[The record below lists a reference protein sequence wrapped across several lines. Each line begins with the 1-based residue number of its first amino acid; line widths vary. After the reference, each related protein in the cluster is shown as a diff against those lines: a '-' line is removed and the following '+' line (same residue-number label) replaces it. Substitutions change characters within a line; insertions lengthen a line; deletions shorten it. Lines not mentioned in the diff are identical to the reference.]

1 MAKFNKDVHLTTEF
15 ITFLRAGFYGQIVF
29 EGALSKMGI
38 ESLPTGY
45 LEPAHR
51 AFDKI
56 ELWTKD
62 LLREIPIFATS
73 WSAPETFDAISAM
86 GFMRDLK
93 KDFVFVIPMVEDAL
107 HIKELARD
115 RDAAKLLAAA
125 VFRSASMRLAYMEGL
140 YSVYVQLGAKELADA
155 AALEYSPAKEHFD
168 LANQLVAIFSTTS
181 EFDVAQCERLKNEA
195 RAVPGDFR
203 ARIHDS
209 NILLNVYSKQF
220 TYELAEIPRDEAELW
235 ISKKIPAVAA
245 GYWRAYAFS
254 PDDLLEWGQVGIN
267 GAPLASTWRQAG
279 FYPESA
285 VRWIREGIPPAI
297 AVVWERAGFEPP
309 RTAAL
314 LRRGI
319 TDPAKAPE
327 ASGSPNRSEQE
338 QDEDDDGMVG

>member
-107 HIKELARD
+107 HVKELAHD
-115 RDAAKLLAAA
+115 RESVKLLAAA
-125 VFRSASMRLAYMEGL
+125 VFRSAATRFAYLEGL
-140 YSVYVQLGAKELADA
+140 YSVYVQLGAKELANA
-155 AALEYSPAKEHFD
+155 AAVEYQPARES
-168 LANQLVAIFSTTS
+168 LYQANQFMAIFSTTA
-181 EFDVAQCERLKNEA
+181 EFDKAHCEDLRKEA
-195 RAVPGDFR
+195 RLVPGDFR
-203 ARIHDS
+203 SRIHDC
-209 NILLNVYSKQF
+209 NVLLNVYSKEF

-235 ISKKIPAVAA
+235 ISRKIPAVAA
-245 GYWRAYAFS
+245 GYWRAYEFS
-254 PDDLLEWGQVGIN
+254 PEDFLEWAGVGVN
-267 GAPLASTWRQAG
+267 GAPLAASWRQVG
-279 FYPESA
+279 FPPALA
-285 VRWIREGIPPAI
+285 VRWIREGIPPVI
-297 AVVWERAGFEPP
+297 ATVWERAGFEPP
-309 RTAAL
+309 RAAAL
-314 LRRGI
+314 LKRGV

-327 ASGSPNRSEQE
+327 ATGS
-338 QDEDDDGMVG
+338 QDAPVGGDDDDGMVG

>member
-29 EGALSKMGI
+29 EGTLSKLDV
-38 ESLPTGY
+38 SVLPTGY

-51 AFDKI
+51 AFDKV
-56 ELWTKD
+56 EVWTKD
-62 LLREIPIFATS
+62 LVREIPIFATS

-93 KDFVFVIPMVEDAL
+93 KDFVFVTPKVEDAL
-107 HIKELARD
+107 HVKELQRD
-115 RDAAKLLAAA
+115 RESAKLLAAA
-125 VFRSASMRLAYMEGL
+125 VFRSASTRLGYIEGL
-140 YSVYVQLGAKELADA
+140 YGLYTQLGAKDLADA
-155 AALEYSPAKEHFD
+155 AALEYAPAKEQFD
-168 LANQLVAIFSTTS
+168 LANQLVAIFSIAS
-181 EFDVAQCERLKNEA
+181 EFDEAQCERLKREA
-195 RAVPGDFR
+195 RLVPGDFR
-203 ARIHDS
+203 SRIHDC
-209 NILLNVYSKQF
+209 NILLNVYSKEF

-245 GYWRAYAFS
+245 GYWRAYGFS
-254 PDDLLEWGQVGIN
+254 PDDLLEWRQVGIN
-267 GAPLASTWRQAG
+267 GAPLAASWRQAG

-297 AVVWERAGFEPP
+297 AVVWDKAGFEPP

-327 ASGSPNRSEQE
+327 AGSSRDDSESE